1 MDKIFV
7 LYKSDFVLDKTHF
20 VRADGQGIRS
30 FVGQWMLSTSQKD
43 VWVCKQT
50 MFDDKFTS
58 TTILVNH
65 PLVIVGATILKNS
78 KCYTGPC

>member
-7 LYKSDFVLDKTHF
+7 LYKSDFVLDKKHF

-43 VWVCKQT
+43 VWVLNKQGLMT
-50 MFDDKFTS
+50 NLLPEQF
-58 TTILVNH
+58 
-65 PLVIVGATILKNS
+65 
-78 KCYTGPC
+78 